1 MKFELW
7 YCPTTEKQKSL
18 KAISFKPQEVWTKTL
33 QSRLKWKM
41 KFINLTNI
49 IKYLLYEVQSLKGK
63 NEMVPALEKPTVYL
77 VGGTRSINNIE
88 WRVKVMS

>member
-1 MKFELW
+1 
-7 YCPTTEKQKSL
+7 
-18 KAISFKPQEVWTKTL
+18 
-33 QSRLKWKM
+33 M

-88 WRVKVMS
+88 

>member
-1 MKFELW
+1 
-7 YCPTTEKQKSL
+7 
-18 KAISFKPQEVWTKTL
+18 
-33 QSRLKWKM
+33 M
-41 KFINLTNI
+41 KFINLTN